1 MEDINNKNR
10 KRLIERLK
18 KSKSI
23 MYKFTFPF
31 VNKDLTKEDHIRIE
45 KEMSY
50 WIDFLAKAQTK
61 QEKIHKEI
69 QEKRLNNMQYTE
81 EHWKT
86 RSELVRAI
94 LDKDL
99 DKVSELIKKSI
110 ELEKQANN
118 KL

>member
-1 MEDINNKNR
+1 M
-10 KRLIERLK
+10 
-18 KSKSI
+18 
-23 MYKFTFPF
+23 
-31 VNKDLTKEDHIRIE
+31 KEKIE
-45 KEMSY
+45 KMK
-50 WIDFLAKAQTK
+50 DFNK
-61 QEKIHKEI
+61 QPKNI
-69 QEKRLNNMQYTE
+69 MQYTE